1 MTETTLPAA
10 SALAAAPS
18 GRGRDRHLSG
28 TVSGLTATG
37 GLAVV
42 ELAWHSYRP
51 RRGQLVDHY
60 EVYVSERADRAG
72 GPGGSAT
79 LLGRTLYP
87 HLTHWVGPEPRT
99 RHYSVVAVVDSGART
114 RASRPV
120 SAASTRSV
128 AAGRAVAQV
137 GEFDHKGL
145 EFALSPD
152 QSARYLTAF
161 PNGVTY
167 RYGTSTP
174 GRDWCYLHPGP
185 ADSWA
190 GRKEHTFTLRFDLA
204 PAPKDDLACALWLID
219 AHATAA
225 GGAEVTLNDS
235 PVRTLEFRGGAT
247 RGSLEGDATRPGTA
261 LKPSTYEFPVPARLF
276 KAGEN
281 VLKVRKTSGS
291 WIAYDAL
298 GVFAGE

>member
-1 MTETTLPAA
+1 MTDTTLPAA
-10 SALAAAPS
+10 STVAATHP
-18 GRGRDRHLSG
+18 GRRHEHHVPG

-42 ELAWHSYRP
+42 ELSWRSYRP
-51 RRGQLVDHY
+51 RHGQLVDHY
-60 EVYVSERADRAG
+60 EVYVSERAGRAG
-72 GPGGSAT
+72 GLAGTAT

-87 HLTHWVGPEPRT
+87 HFTHRVGPEPRT
-99 RHYSVVAVVDSGART
+99 RYYSVVAVVDSGART
-114 RASRPV
+114 RSARPV
-120 SAASTRSV
+120 AAVNARSV

-152 QSARYLTAF
+152 QSASYRTAF
-161 PNGVTY
+161 PTGVNY
-167 RYGTSTP
+167 RYGSSTP

-185 ADSWA
+185 LDAWA
-190 GRKEHTFTLRFDLA
+190 GRKEHTFTLRFDLSL
-204 PAPKDDLACALWLID
+204 APKDDLACALWLID
-219 AHATAA
+219 SHATAA

-247 RGSLEGDATRPGTA
+247 RGSVEGDAARPGTA
-261 LKPSTYEFPVPARLF
+261 LKPSYYEFPVAAGLF
-276 KAGEN
+276 RAGEN

-298 GVFAGE
+298 GIFARE

>member
-1 MTETTLPAA
+1 MTDTTLPAA
-10 SALAAAPS
+10 SAAPAAHP
-18 GRGRDRHLSG
+18 GRGYGQHVPG

-42 ELAWHSYRP
+42 ELAWRSYRP
-51 RRGQLVDHY
+51 RHGQLVDHY
-60 EVYVSERADRAG
+60 EVYVSERAGRA
-72 GPGGSAT
+72 GGSAT

-87 HLTHWVGPEPRT
+87 HFTHRVGPKPRT

-114 RASRPV
+114 RPTRPV
-120 SAASTRSV
+120 SAANARSV

-152 QSARYLTAF
+152 RSAGYRTAF
-161 PNGVTY
+161 PTGVDF

-190 GRKEHTFTLRFDLA
+190 GRKEHTFTLRFDLRT
-204 PAPKDDLACALWLID
+204 APKDDLACALWLID
-219 AHATAA
+219 SHATAA
-225 GGAEVTLNDS
+225 GTAEMTLNDS

-247 RGSLEGDATRPGTA
+247 RGSVEGDASRAGTA
-261 LKPSTYEFPVPARLF
+261 LNPSYYEFPMTAGLF
-276 KAGEN
+276 KTGEN
-281 VLKVRKTSGS
+281 ILKLRKTSGS

-298 GVFAGE
+298 GIFARE